1 MVRKCIVPNCTST
14 DITILS
20 HRFPR
25 NKKLAIQW
33 QETLNVENTSINDL
47 FNKHV
52 VCTKHFKKSDY
63 RNPISNHLNYTAIP
77 TCDVEVEEAVIDS
90 ENEYEMVELYEEEIE
105 VLEQQQSHTEDCG
118 EEEEHFIEDT
128 NENDDQNQD
137 IETPTGRETID
148 LYIEEEDPDNSTI
161 KYESIDMNLSEETNG
176 QDIIEI
182 VEELFTNEKQNNF
195 IKANTCKKRKIDS
208 PIKIQEPIVL
218 QKINLKT
225 RTEQKIEV
233 VPEIKNVKNTENIK
247 IEEKPV
253 CVKLE
258 KSTKILEDDE
268 ISDDEDSNFKKCSRN
283 ELIKKIKNQ
292 SKKIAELEKKVKS
305 YQKKMTVSM
314 KTIKQLML
322 GNSDDDDNDDDFL

>member
-25 NKKLAIQW
+25 NKKLASQW
-33 QETLNVENTSINDL
+33 QETLNVENTSLNDL

-77 TCDVEVEEAVIDS
+77 TCDVEVEVGEEEAVHDS
-90 ENEYEMVELYEEEIE
+90 ENEYEMVELLEEEMD
-105 VLEQQQSHTEDCG
+105 VLVQHQSSTEDC
-118 EEEEHFIEDT
+118 EEEEHLEDI
-128 NENDDQNQD
+128 NENDEQIED
-137 IETPTGRETID
+137 IETSTGRETID
-148 LYIEEEDPDNSTI
+148 SYVEEEDPDNSTNQ
-161 KYESIDMNLSEETNG
+161 YESIEINLSEETIR
-176 QDIIEI
+176 QDIIELK
-182 VEELFTNEKQNNF
+182 EEPFINQKQNNF
-195 IKANTCKKRKIDS
+195 IQERPYKKRKIDS

-218 QKINLKT
+218 QEIKLKT
-225 RTEQKIEV
+225 RTEQPKEV
-233 VPEIKNVKNTENIK
+233 VPEIEKTEIK
-247 IEEKPV
+247 KVEEKPV
-253 CVKLE
+253 CE
-258 KSTKILEDDE
+258 KIEKKPKISEDDE